1 MGLRITSNGNIRSSN
16 SGVRCTNW
24 DNSYTKNMMLSFSLT
39 TVAKQRMNSTTNA
52 TASLNFINNYI
63 YDDVYDA
70 KYAPLYELVM
80 RFGARELVQRSDR
93 SIDHLATPE
102 LLYAIAHNLDMLSIA
117 GEAIETIP
125 PTFEAARIIKHQAV
139 AIDDFIDSYIRE
151 DYQVDTITIENTPHL
166 LKEIACNIVRWHLY
180 LDGGLE
186 EQHIIQRRYD
196 DAIKKL
202 ELIRSGQL
210 NLSAKRIAK
219 VFFNDSRKHWGF

>member
-1 MGLRITSNGNIRSSN
+1 MGLRITSDGNIRSS
-16 SGVRCTNW
+16 SLGVRGTNW
-24 DNSYTKNMMLSFSLT
+24 DNSYTKNMTLSFSLT
-39 TVAKQRMNSTTNA
+39 PIAKQRMNSTTNA
-52 TASLNFINNYI
+52 IGTFSLINDYI
-63 YDDVYDA
+63 YDDVYDS

-102 LLYAIAHNLDMLSIA
+102 LLYAIAHNIDMLPIA

-125 PTFEAARIIKHQAV
+125 PTFEAARIIKHQAI

-151 DYQVDTITIENTPHL
+151 DYHVDTITVGNTPRL
-166 LKEIACNIVRWHLY
+166 LREIACNIVRWHLY
-180 LDGGLE
+180 IDGGLE

-210 NLSAKRIAK
+210 NLSAKRIPK
-219 VFFNDSRKHWGF
+219 VFFNDSRKDWGF